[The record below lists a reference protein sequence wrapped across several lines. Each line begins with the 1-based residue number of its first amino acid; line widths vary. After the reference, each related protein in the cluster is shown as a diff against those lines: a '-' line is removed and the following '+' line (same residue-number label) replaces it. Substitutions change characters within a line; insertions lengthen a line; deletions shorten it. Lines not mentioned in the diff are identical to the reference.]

1 MKAKGRFKNTPL
13 FQDREVL
20 IRMLAAVVL
29 ISEIEFEEDNRGAAQ
44 IKDVAPF
51 AHGNY

>member
-1 MKAKGRFKNTPL
+1 
-13 FQDREVL
+13 
-20 IRMLAAVVL
+20 MLAAVVL

-44 IKDVAPF
+44 VKDVAPF